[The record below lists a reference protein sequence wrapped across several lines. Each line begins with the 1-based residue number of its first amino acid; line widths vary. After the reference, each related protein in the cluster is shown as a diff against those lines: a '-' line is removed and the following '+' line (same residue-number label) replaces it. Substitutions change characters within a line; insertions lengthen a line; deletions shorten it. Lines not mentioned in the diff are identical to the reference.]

1 MYYNISK
8 NYECNMKDK
17 NFISSALKVIEIES
31 KAVMSLSNQI
41 QPDFESL
48 CSNILDIKGKLILMG
63 IGKSGHIAQKISATL
78 SSTGTSS
85 FFIHPTEAAH
95 GDLGMISKQDAIL
108 ILSNSGQTK
117 EIIEILPALKRSTTN
132 IFTLTNNDQSTIAKA
147 GKINLVINADEE
159 ACPLDLAPTSSTTIA
174 LVFGDALAIA
184 LLEARGFGKDDFAK
198 SHPAGQLG
206 KKLTTL
212 VQDLAVMNE
221 QTPIVNQA
229 TYLKDAL
236 MVITEKKLGV
246 TLVSNEEKV
255 IGIFTDGDLRRCL
268 NNEIDLNK
276 TPIKDVMTTNFKS
289 IQSDAL
295 AIDAAEIMEKD
306 KIFSLVVNSSTNG
319 GNSMGII
326 TMHQLLEAGII

>member
-1 MYYNISK
+1 
-8 NYECNMKDK
+8 MKDK
-17 NFISSALKVIEIES
+17 DFISSALKVIEIES
-31 KAVMSLSNQI
+31 NAVKSLGNQI
-41 QPDFESL
+41 KPDFIDL
-48 CSNILDIKGKLILMG
+48 CSNILNTQGKLILMG

-78 SSTGTSS
+78 SSTGTAS

-95 GDLGMISKQDAIL
+95 GDLGMINKEDSIL

-212 VQDLAVMNE
+212 VQDLAATNDKA
-221 QTPIVNQA
+221 PIVNE
-229 TYLKDAL
+229 TISLKDAL
-236 MVITEKKLGV
+236 IEVTEKKLGV
-246 TLVSNEEKV
+246 TLVSDSKKV
-255 IGIFTDGDLRRCL
+255 VGIFTDCDLRRCL
-268 NNEIDLNK
+268 NDDVDLNK
-276 TPIKDVMTTNFKS
+276 APIKDVMTTNFKS
-289 IQSDAL
+289 IKCNDL
-295 AIDAAEIMEKD
+295 AIDAAEIMEKN
-306 KIFSLVVNSSTNG
+306 KIFSLVVNSSTNQID
-319 GNSMGII
+319 SIGII

>member
-1 MYYNISK
+1 
-8 NYECNMKDK
+8 MKDK
-17 NFISSALKVIEIES
+17 NFISSALKVFEIES

>member
-1 MYYNISK
+1 
-8 NYECNMKDK
+8 MKDK

-41 QPDFESL
+41 KPDFESL

>member
-1 MYYNISK
+1 
-8 NYECNMKDK
+8 MKDK
-17 NFISSALKVIEIES
+17 NFINSALNVIKIES
-31 KAVMSLSNQI
+31 KAVMDLSNQI
-41 QPDFESL
+41 KSDFDNL
-48 CSNILDIKGKLILMG
+48 CTKILDTKGKLILMG

-108 ILSNSGQTK
+108 ILSNSGETK

-132 IFTLTNNDQSTIAKA
+132 IFTLTNNNQSTIGKA
-147 GKINLVINADEE
+147 GKINLVISADEE
-159 ACPLDLAPTSSTTIA
+159 ACPLDLAPTSSTTIT

-184 LLEARGFGKDDFAK
+184 LLEARGFSKDDFAK

-221 QTPIVNQA
+221 KAPIVDQA
-229 TYLKDAL
+229 TSLKDAL
-236 MVITEKKLGV
+236 MVVTEKKLGV
-246 TLVSNEEKV
+246 TLISNDKKV

-268 NNEIDLNK
+268 NKEVDLNK
-276 TPIKDVMTTNFKS
+276 TPIKNVMTSNFKS
-289 IQSDAL
+289 IKSNAL
-295 AIDAAEIMEKD
+295 AIDAAEIMEKN
-306 KIFSLVVNSSTNG
+306 KIFSLVVNASTDKG
-319 GNSMGII
+319 DSIGLI

>member
-1 MYYNISK
+1 
-8 NYECNMKDK
+8 MKDK

-31 KAVMSLSNQI
+31 NAVSSLSNQI
-41 QPDFESL
+41 KPDFEDL
-48 CSNILDIKGKLILMG
+48 CSNILNTQGKLILMG

-78 SSTGTSS
+78 SSTGTAS

-95 GDLGMISKQDAIL
+95 GDLGMINKKDSIL
-108 ILSNSGQTK
+108 ILSNSGETK
-117 EIIEILPALKRSTTN
+117 EIIEILPALKRSTSN
-132 IFTLTNNDQSTIAKA
+132 IFTLTNNNQSTIAKA

-184 LLEARGFGKDDFAK
+184 LLEARGFSKDDFAK

-221 QTPIVNQA
+221 KAPMVDQT
-229 TYLKDAL
+229 TSLKEAL
-236 MVITEKKLGV
+236 MVVTEKKLGL
-246 TLVSNEEKV
+246 TLVLNNKKIV
-255 IGIFTDGDLRRCL
+255 GVFTDGDLRRCL
-268 NNEIDLNK
+268 NDEVDINN
-276 TPIKDVMTTNFKS
+276 TSIKDVMTVKFKS
-289 IQSDAL
+289 IESNAL
-295 AIDAAEIMEKD
+295 AIDAAEIMEKN
-306 KIFSLVVNSSTNG
+306 KIFSLVVNSLSNDED
-319 GNSMGII
+319 SVGII